1 MPAVWKFT
9 HAAARRLSRLVWFGF
24 LALWLGYP
32 ALVSAQGTTS
42 RLTGTVRDPSG
53 ALVAGARVTLTNEGT
68 NATFE
73 AQTSDSGVY
82 VFDSVQV
89 GVYSVTVEASGFKR
103 LVLKGNNVNV
113 GQPTTVNATLEVGGT
128 EEVVEVT
135 DAAERIQTSSSGNLG
150 NLVERQAIVALP
162 IVGSRGRNPLDFI
175 NFQPGVVTGAN
186 TGGGVH
192 VHGARDR
199 AVNFTLDGIDTNET
213 SAGGSNF
220 SPTRVNPDALAEF
233 RVITSNPSA
242 ENGRS
247 SGAQVNMIT
256 RSGTNEFHGTAFWFY
271 QTPGFNA
278 NEYENNLN
286 RIVKRQFVQHIA
298 GGSLGGPIV
307 RNRLFFFT
315 NFQALRAS
323 EGRPVTRLVY
333 TQTARQGIF
342 RYVIGGR
349 NLPFGA
355 AGASV
360 DANGNPVPGLNLGSY
375 NIGMMDP
382 QGLGLDPTIRRVID
396 LTPLPNNFAVG
407 DGLNTAGFLF
417 NARGREQQ
425 EDYVTKVDYVISDRQ
440 TIFARVS
447 WGRQDSLGDFAN
459 AGPAAF
465 PGTARLVD
473 TRRSP
478 RNVAINHR
486 WSPTSS
492 LTNEFVV
499 GLNRFTFSFDNPDPE
514 FATNPPVTLNDVTT
528 PTSNLAP
535 VINRRALTTFQFVD
549 NLTYVRGAHTI
560 KAGMNLRFGRHIDR
574 RTSVAGLN
582 TQPAANFS
590 TAINTVSVAAFG
602 IPGNINTAF
611 DLPLLQRTINNLLGR
626 VGRVSQAFVSI
637 GNQYGPPG
645 TVFTADARYPEYD
658 FYVQDT
664 WRLRPNLTIDYGL
677 RWEIRPAFQEP
688 RRLAVPDQRLV
699 FGAPP
704 TNTARWVNGEAFSD
718 DLNNFGPSV
727 GVAWDPFKDGKT
739 SIRANYRLAY
749 DRLNTFLASSFLL
762 PTVPGAT
769 LGVINDTFG
778 QGGGRLRNLPTLAP
792 PAGVSPD
799 TLRQPPAFSANAIT
813 VFDPNY
819 RTPKVHQWALSIQRD
834 LGWGLVIEANYIGRH
849 GNGLLGGYNANQVKI
864 FENGFLDAFNTLRPC
879 AVSGTFTPACNSAL
893 INQLLA
899 NPNGSQTT
907 INNFRSAIVNNSVAG
922 LATSLAQQIGANLP
936 ARGFSPF
943 FFFDFPQYTG
953 GVSVVDNFD
962 FSNYHAAELQLSRRF
977 RDGLSFQISYTLA
990 KSLDTRS
997 FDPTFTVAAAGA
1009 VQSAS
1014 STPFDLRNRRI
1025 NYARSDFDRTH
1036 ALQGNFVYELPFG
1049 RGRQYANSLNPVID
1063 QVIGGWMVA
1072 GVLRLTSGRPF
1083 TVFSGANTL
1092 SNAVQSFANCNGCS
1106 RSLGSVRQESGTNF
1120 YFTAD
1125 ERTRFSIPAPGTLGN
1140 TGRNF
1145 FNGPGFFQL
1154 DLTVAKSF
1162 RIIEGVNLQYRLEMQ
1177 NATNTPSFAFPV
1189 TTVTAGTFGQI
1200 RDAVVSGARRIQ
1212 MALKFTF

>member
-1 MPAVWKFT
+1 MLTVWELT
-9 HAAARRLSRLVWFGF
+9 HRAARW
-24 LALWLGYP
+24 
-32 ALVSAQGTTS
+32 ALVFWFVWLLPSLAMAQGTTS

-53 ALVAGARVTLTNEGT
+53 APVAGARVTLTNEGT
-68 NATFE
+68 NVSLTT
-73 AQTSDSGVY
+73 QTTENGVY

-89 GVYSVTVEASGFKR
+89 GVYTVTVEANGFKR
-103 LVLKGNNVNV
+103 LALKGNPVNV
-113 GQPTTVNATLEVGGT
+113 GQPTTVNATLEVGGAQ
-128 EEVVEVT
+128 EVIEVT
-135 DAAERIQTSSSGNLG
+135 GAAERIQTSSSGNLG
-150 NLVERQAIVALP
+150 NLVEQQTIVALP
-162 IVGSRGRNPLDFI
+162 IVGARGRNPLDFI
-175 NFQPGVVTGAN
+175 NFQPGVVVGAN

-213 SAGGSNF
+213 SAGGANF

-278 NEYENNLN
+278 NEYANNLN
-286 RIVKRQFVQHIA
+286 GIVKRQFVQHIA

-323 EGRPVTRLVY
+323 EGRPVTRIVY

-355 AGASV
+355 TGASV
-360 DANGNPVPGLNLGSY
+360 DANGNPVPGINIGTY

-382 QGLGLDPTIRRVID
+382 QGLGLDPTIRRIID

-407 DGLNTAGFLF
+407 DGLNTAGFSF

-425 EDYVTKVDYVISDRQ
+425 EDYTTKVDYVISDRQ
-440 TIFARVS
+440 TVFARVS
-447 WGRQDSLGDFAN
+447 WGRQDSLGDFVN

-465 PGTARLVD
+465 PNTPRLVD
-473 TRRSP
+473 TRRRP

-486 WSPTSS
+486 WSPTSN

-499 GLNRFTFSFDNPDPE
+499 GLNRFTFSFDNPDPN
-514 FATNPPVTLNDVTT
+514 FANNPPVTLNDVTT

-549 NLTYVRGAHTI
+549 NMTYVYGAHTI
-560 KAGMNLRFGRHIDR
+560 KAGFNLRFGRHIDR

-582 TQPAANFS
+582 TQPSVNFS

-626 VGRVSQAFVSI
+626 VGRIAQAFVSI
-637 GNQYGPPG
+637 GDRYGPPG
-645 TVFTADARYPEYD
+645 TIFTADARYPEYD
-658 FYVQDT
+658 FYIQDT

-677 RWEIRPAFQEP
+677 RWELRPAFREP
-688 RRLAVPDQRLV
+688 RRLAVPDQRLA

-704 TNTARWVNGEAFSD
+704 TNTARWVKGNKPFPD
-718 DLNNFGPSV
+718 DMNNLGPSV
-727 GVAWDPFKDGKT
+727 GVAWDPFGDGKT
-739 SIRANYRLAY
+739 SVRVNYRLAY

-762 PTVPGAT
+762 PTVPGET
-769 LGVINDTFG
+769 IGVINDTFG
-778 QGGGRLRNLPTLAP
+778 QGGGRLRNLPTLSP
-792 PAGVSPD
+792 PAGISPD
-799 TLRQPPAFSANAIT
+799 ALRQPPAFSANSIT

-834 LGWGLVIEANYIGRH
+834 LGWNLVLEANYIGRH
-849 GNGLLGGYNANQVKI
+849 GNGLLSGYNANQVKI
-864 FENGFLDAFNTLRPC
+864 FENGFLEAFNTMRPC
-879 AVSGTFTPACNSAL
+879 AVSGTFTPACNSPL

-899 NPNGSQTT
+899 NPNGSQLT
-907 INNFRSAIVNNSVAG
+907 INNFRGSLTTNNVAG
-922 LATSLAQQIGANLP
+922 LAVSLAQQIGANLP

-953 GVSVVDNFD
+953 GLFVVDSYD

-977 RDGLSFQISYTLA
+977 RDGLSFQFSYTLA

-997 FDPTFTVAAAGA
+997 FDPTFTVAASGA

-1036 ALQGNFVYELPFG
+1036 SFQGNFVWELPFG
-1049 RGRQYANSLNPVID
+1049 RGRQYANNLNPVVD
-1063 QVIGGWMVA
+1063 QIIGGWMAA
-1072 GVLRLTSGRPF
+1072 GVVRWTSGRPF
-1083 TVFSGANTL
+1083 TVFSGSNTL
-1092 SNAVQSFANCNGCS
+1092 SNAVQSFADCNGCS
-1106 RSLGSVRQESGTNF
+1106 RSLGSLRQEAGTTF
-1120 YFTAD
+1120 FFTAD
-1125 ERTRFSIPAPGTLGN
+1125 ERARFSIPAPGTLGN

-1145 FNGPGFFQL
+1145 FTGPGFFQL

-1162 RIIEGVNLQYRLEMQ
+1162 RIVEGVNLQYRLEMQ
-1177 NATNTPSFAFPV
+1177 NATNTPSFAFPTAVV
-1189 TTVTAGTFGQI
+1189 TSPTFGRI
-1200 RDAVVSGARRIQ
+1200 RDAVVSSSRRIQ
-1212 MALKFTF
+1212 MALKFIF